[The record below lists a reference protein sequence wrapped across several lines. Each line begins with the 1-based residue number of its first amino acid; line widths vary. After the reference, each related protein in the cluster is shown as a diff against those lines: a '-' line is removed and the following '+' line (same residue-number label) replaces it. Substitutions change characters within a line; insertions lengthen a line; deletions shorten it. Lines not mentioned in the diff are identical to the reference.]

1 FEERIKAEND
11 IAVAAGSI
19 LARESFLDWMDR
31 VSEKVGLELP
41 LGASSAV
48 KEVARKFIRKFGK
61 EKLADVVKLHFR
73 TTKEL

>member
-1 FEERIKAEND
+1 
-11 IAVAAGSI
+11 
-19 LARESFLDWMDR
+19 MDR
-31 VSEKVGLELP
+31 VSEKVGLEFP